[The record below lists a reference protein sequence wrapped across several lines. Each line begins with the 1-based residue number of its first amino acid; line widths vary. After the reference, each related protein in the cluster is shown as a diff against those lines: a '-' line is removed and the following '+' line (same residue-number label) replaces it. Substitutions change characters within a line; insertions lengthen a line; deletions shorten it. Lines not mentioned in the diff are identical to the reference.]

1 MVVLPPAPRPQRCPP
16 LTPPPPPPPP
26 QPPKLSV
33 NENFTGARRS
43 NTRGTASFAHWDV
56 PDAGAAEFFINL
68 GANAHLDEAYG
79 GYCVFA
85 AVDAADAASFV
96 VVDQIAEAVKAGSK
110 VAVLEV
116 SVVGEGEL

>member
-1 MVVLPPAPRPQRCPP
+1 MHRRARSIHGTDR
-16 LTPPPPPPPP
+16 T
-26 QPPKLSV
+26 PPKLSV

-85 AVDAADAASFV
+85 AVDAADAASFG

-116 SVVGEGEL
+116 SVVGGEGEL